1 MADGRWGLTTSVGV
15 DRYSVVLFSSDIC
28 PPPSAIRWYVDGTL
42 YATRTPSDLPGGAR
56 WVFDHP
62 FFLLVNV
69 AVGGAWPGN
78 PDAATTF
85 PQELVVDWVRVYRR

>member
-1 MADGRWGLTTSVGV
+1 M
-15 DRYSVVLFSSDIC
+15 
-28 PPPSAIRWYVDGTL
+28 DGTL
-42 YATRTPSDLPGGAR
+42 FATRTPSDLPGGAR

-78 PDAATTF
+78 PDATTTL
-85 PQELVVDWVRVYRR
+85 PQELVVDWLRVYRR

>member
-1 MADGRWGLTTSVGV
+1 M
-15 DRYSVVLFSSDIC
+15 DRTLF
-28 PPPSAIRWYVDGTL
+28 
-42 YATRTPSDLPGGAR
+42 ATRMPSDLPGGAR

-78 PDAATTF
+78 LTPTTL
-85 PQELVVDWVRVYRR
+85 PQELVVDWLRVYSTLV